1 MDAILPT
8 DEYKEVDG
16 RAYANPEVSLNEANQ
31 FIDNLRGI
39 QKQQN
44 QEIAEQTYNLGTDI
58 ESVQGGLGTNTPGG
72 LAYFTSRYQTP
83 QTNSVVA
90 DLRSVA
96 QAAAL
101 NEVLAAEQEIA
112 QKKYQDAYR
121 RYQRRQYDRAY
132 GGGGSGT
139 GSTGNTGNTN
149 KTITGGVNE
158 KSTGANKQE
167 ASEALIAVRNRN
179 PGTTVSFV
187 GTTSPD
193 GSPIVQVTD
202 NETGAQWLEYPDGS
216 KKVLKEGRQST
227 GGGGGGGW

>member
-112 QKKYQDAYR
+112 QKRYQDAYR
-121 RYQRRQYDRAY
+121 QYQRRQYNRAY

-139 GSTGNTGNTN
+139 GSAGNTGDTD
-149 KTITGGVNE
+149 KTITGGVEENSVDKKATE
-158 KSTGANKQE
+158 SATGAIRGIPGYTV
-167 ASEALIAVRNRN
+167 ASGLGGEKHVVN
-179 PGTTVSFV
+179 
-187 GTTSPD
+187 
-193 GSPIVQVTD
+193 
-202 NETGAQWLEYPDGS
+202 NETGEQRVLTANGTEKDYTVNNNWPSWLEW
-216 KKVLKEGRQST
+216 LRF
-227 GGGGGGGW
+227 W